1 MTAANDDARMRGG
14 RRVKTRTG
22 NSNRDYSANLLA
34 VQRWTVRLSA
44 ELLGLVLFVVAVVAA
59 VAASWITAL

>member
-1 MTAANDDARMRGG
+1 MSGPPMKRRRKPGG
-14 RRVKTRTG
+14 KGAGKTKERA
-22 NSNRDYSANLLA
+22 DCSANWVA
-34 VQRWTVRLSA
+34 RLSA